1 MKLDEELEKL
11 GNDLGGVLSSLW
23 GKDVGP
29 CVKERI
35 ERVRRRLLDLACEER
50 AKAAVVD
57 SFRAEIARL
66 KEGEVAKLR
75 ARLNRAGQEPD
86 PDSRSRNGNGNRTA

>member
-1 MKLDEELEKL
+1 VKLDEELEKL

-29 CVKERI
+29 YAKGQI
-35 ERVRRRLLDLACEER
+35 ERVRRRILDLACEER

-66 KEGEVAKLR
+66 KEADPAGKLAALEALR
-75 ARLNRAGQEPD
+75 KPK
-86 PDSRSRNGNGNRTA
+86 P